1 VLVPR
6 LTRLVALSILFQ
18 LSCALHAQTFPAKP
32 VRYIVPSTAGSGADV
47 VARVLAGGMSS
58 LFGQQVIV
66 DNRAGAGGNIGSEF
80 AARSQADGYTVLQI
94 TLTQAVN
101 ATLYRKLP
109 YDVLRDFTAVT
120 QLATSPSMIVV
131 HPSLPVKSIGELVK
145 LAKAKPGA
153 INFASAGTGTPTFLA
168 AEVFKGM
175 AGVNLVHVAYRGGSE
190 AMNSVVSGETSV
202 YFPSVSVA
210 MPLVQQ
216 GRLRVLAVTTAQ
228 RLPSLP
234 QYPTVAELGYPRYQ
248 AGNWYG
254 IVVPVKTPAS
264 AISRIH
270 EAAVTA
276 LNEPATTKRLADLGL
291 VAVGNKPEEFEAF
304 IKAEVLAVGKII
316 KELGLTAD

>member
-1 VLVPR
+1 MLMPR
-6 LTRLVALSILFQ
+6 VTRLVALSILLQ
-18 LSCALHAQTFPAKP
+18 VSCALHAQTYPVKP

-47 VARVLAGGMSS
+47 VARVLAGGMGS

-80 AARSQADGYTVLQI
+80 AARSPADGYTVLQI

-101 ATLYRKLP
+101 ATLYRKLA

-175 AGVNLVHVAYRGGSE
+175 AGVNLLHVAYRGGSE

-270 EAAVTA
+270 GAAVTA
-276 LNEPATTKRLADLGL
+276 LNEPATTRRLADLGL